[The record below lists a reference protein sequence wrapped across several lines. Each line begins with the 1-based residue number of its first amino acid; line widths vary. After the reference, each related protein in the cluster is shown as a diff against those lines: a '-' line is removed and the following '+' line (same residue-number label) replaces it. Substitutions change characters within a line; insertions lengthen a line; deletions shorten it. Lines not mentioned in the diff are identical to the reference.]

1 MFASSC
7 SSRRR
12 GVVFA
17 SLIPCLWG
25 KLQKPRL
32 FEGCQAGSHV
42 VLRGRRGTLSPS
54 SLFDNVS
61 KMPKLEEVSHETLV
75 FYGGSC
81 EASIVLLRS
90 RRRVYGESCKTS
102 FVLLR
107 SRRRVYGGSCKASLV
122 LLCTRRR
129 VYGEAAKP
137 LSFCMFCCVH
147 VAGSMGKA
155 PKHRVCAS
163 FAGYGSVVLERVC
176 AKL

>member
-1 MFASSC
+1 LFASSC

-25 KLQKPRL
+25 KLQNLAFLKVVKQVLMSFCVAGVVLCHLPACLITCRKCQNWRKSRTKRSFSMGEAAKLRL
-32 FEGCQAGSHV
+32 FCCAHV
-42 VLRGRRGTLSPS
+42 AVSMGKAAKPPS
-54 SLFDNVS
+54 FCCAHVAVS
-61 KMPKLEEVSHETLV
+61 M
-75 FYGGSC
+75 G
-81 EASIVLLRS
+81 EAAKP
-90 RRRVYGESCKTS
+90 CS
-102 FVLLR
+102 FCCAHVA
-107 SRRRVYGGSCKASLV
+107 ASM
-122 LLCTRRR
+122 
-129 VYGEAAKP
+129 GEAAKP

-155 PKHRVCAS
+155 PKHRVRAS